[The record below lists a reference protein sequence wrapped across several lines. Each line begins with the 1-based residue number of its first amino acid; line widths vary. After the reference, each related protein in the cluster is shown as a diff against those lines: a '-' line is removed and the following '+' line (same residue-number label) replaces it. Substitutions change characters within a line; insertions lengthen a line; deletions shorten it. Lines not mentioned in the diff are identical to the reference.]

1 MSIVFKVV
9 KIITEESY
17 NMKKIK
23 SFREY
28 IEKQE
33 LEEDRKTA
41 NIKKIALLKKR
52 SDSDADSASETI
64 DNDNTSDPTPE
75 KNDNKENQEQAD
87 STQKIDNDNKT
98 EKTNKPADNDNGF
111 VVCKPD
117 VDFLA
122 LKGNNFKEKEDLL
135 ELQISR
141 LRYSFENLTNI
152 INAKRLIVKTENS
165 LKDKGILGST
175 PLNITHSKT
184 FESIKSNWED
194 NWNKYIEKFRANK
207 KAADSI
213 TKMMSGSLK
222 SRRKSAEEFSD
233 AMKKSNERS
242 EVDSENIEEAFDI
255 LKRGFKTLSRPFTTT
270 AELSSGI
277 KNKFNATNVLTQA
290 QKKVGGVY
298 GIDNTEA
305 NNFADQMLKKYI
317 SDADAII
324 QKNSSIGLRYLNSAE
339 KKLKKFKDIRRYIK
353 DISDNA
359 YLGNISSDIYR
370 AYAHLQ
376 YIGTNLENLMN
387 NYNNSLEKLN
397 KEIEAQNRK
406 QIDILGS
413 KNAEKAIGRYQ
424 EDEAKRKEN
433 LEKIN
438 VATSKVKTGLS
449 NLVSSSTGKISDYRE
464 ERRKIEDEQKETY
477 ENVKAEFIS
486 YLNKNR
492 LEAKTLNDL
501 LAEIDNLNKTRISKD
516 RRLDK
521 AKALYIVFT
530 KLDKIN
536 SEIKSRTLLPK
547 IKEKIFSKGYKES
560 LKAFD
565 NCEDDYTA
573 LLDTLKEKIESDKKA
588 IENSSVNG
596 KSNGKKPDTAQ
607 NQSST
612 AAVNFAKDFDS
623 EPKTIY
629 AYAVQKAKQQQN

>member
-1 MSIVFKVV
+1 
-9 KIITEESY
+9 
-17 NMKKIK
+17 MKKIK

-28 IEKQE
+28 IEEQE

-41 NIKKIALLKKR
+41 NIKKIALLKKK
-52 SDSDADSASETI
+52 SDSNADSDSEI
-64 DNDNTSDPTPE
+64 SDNNDTANSVPE
-75 KNDNKENQEQAD
+75 KNDNQEQTD
-87 STQKIDNDNKT
+87 STKKIDNDNKT
-98 EKTNKPADNDNGF
+98 EKTNSPNDNGF

-122 LKGNNFKEKEDLL
+122 LKGNDFKEKEDLL

-152 INAKRLIVKTENS
+152 IKAKRLIVKTENS
-165 LKDKGILGST
+165 LKDKGVLGST

-194 NWNKYIEKFRANK
+194 DWNKNIEKFRANK
-207 KAADSI
+207 KAADSV

-222 SRRKSAEEFSD
+222 SRRKSAEDFSD
-233 AMKKSNERS
+233 AMKKLKEDS

-277 KNKFNATNVLTQA
+277 KNKFNTTNVLTQA

-353 DISDNA
+353 DISDSA
-359 YLGNISSDIYR
+359 YIRNISSDIYR

-413 KNAEKAIGRYQ
+413 KNAEKAVDRYH
-424 EDEAKRKEN
+424 EDEARRKEN

-438 VATSKVKTGLS
+438 VTTNKIKTGLS
-449 NLVSSSTGKISDYRE
+449 NLVSSSTGKISDSRE
-464 ERRKIEDEQKETY
+464 ERRKIEDGQKETY
-477 ENVKAEFIS
+477 ENVKSEFIS

-492 LEAKTLNDL
+492 LETKTLNDL

-521 AKALYIVFT
+521 AKALYVVFT

-547 IKEKIFSKGYKES
+547 IREKIFSKGYKES

-573 LLDTLKEKIESDKKA
+573 LLNVLKEKIESDKKA
-588 IENSSVNG
+588 IENSSANG
-596 KSNGKKPDTAQ
+596 KTNDKPADITKR
-607 NQSST
+607 QSST

-623 EPKTIY
+623 EPKSIY